1 MMDIISTT
9 MNIEVETNDSSEED
23 WYVQHLKL
31 VKTKN
36 YQEQAFKL
44 VCEKIN
50 IIFPNYLEDSSF
62 GGEKKFIKINLID
75 NEYHVCYINPEL
87 KSLTYSEN
95 GDVKICKD
103 YYDLTEQE
111 LMHINFNIICEDRIN
126 FAFNEELNYFHM
138 LVEKQFII
146 PNEIYDLQS
155 NSFTR
160 KISKTKMNIP
170 IQNYNDFINTHN
182 MVDENSIYNRIHKL
196 LCYNFAINDKI
207 YASINTEEYEK
218 KVKIKNFGQLYVNIG
233 MMRDPNMITLHKINK
248 KYYDYK
254 SFFRKYTPYRIQRD
268 DNNNYYIINRDYK
281 YIGLNGEPI
290 KFKCIGEYY
299 LFNDGSKPWENRADY
314 IQFCNKYNKIV
325 RDHSLKDCLNMHN
338 STITI
343 LTLLD

>member
-1 MMDIISTT
+1 MDIISS
-9 MNIEVETNDSSEED
+9 TNKISKDD
-23 WYVQHLKL
+23 WYVQHLQL

-50 IIFPNYLEDSSF
+50 IIFPHYLEDSSF
-62 GGEKKFIKINLID
+62 GGKKKFIKLILID

-87 KSLTYSEN
+87 KSLTYSED
-95 GDVKICKD
+95 GDVKIGKD

-111 LMHINFNIICEDRIN
+111 LMHIDFNIICENRIN
-126 FAFNEELNYFHM
+126 FAFNEELDYFNM
-138 LVEKQFII
+138 LVEKQLII
-146 PNEIYDLQS
+146 PNEIYDLQL

-160 KISKTKMNIP
+160 KISKTKMNIH
-170 IQNYNDFINTHN
+170 IQHYDDFINTHN
-182 MVDENSIYNRIHKL
+182 LLDEKSIYNRIHKL

-218 KVKIKNFGQLYVNIG
+218 KVKIKDFGELYVNIG
-233 MMRDPNMITLHKINK
+233 MMRNPNMITLHKINK

-254 SFFRKYTPYRIQRD
+254 SFFRKYTPYRIQLD

-281 YIGLNGEPI
+281 YIGLNGAPM

-299 LFNDGSKPWENRADY
+299 LFNDGSKPWEDRADY

-325 RDHSLKDCLNMHN
+325 SDHSLKDCLNMH
-338 STITI
+338 STTLTI